1 MNLKILL
8 AGLGASA
15 ALLLVLGGG
24 LVAGGGQAQASGVGR
39 PAPAFELPAVS
50 GDVRLTSGSLRGK
63 PAVVN
68 FWATWCPGCR
78 DEHGSLQQAARDFA
92 GRASFLGISVDDD
105 AGAVERV
112 LEEHGSAYPVALDR
126 TSQTASAFGAGGVP
140 QTFFLD
146 AGGTIV
152 ATLQG
157 PAGAQQLREI
167 LDALL
172 QREAAR

>member
-1 MNLKILL
+1 
-8 AGLGASA
+8 
-15 ALLLVLGGG
+15 
-24 LVAGGGQAQASGVGR
+24 
-39 PAPAFELPAVS
+39 
-50 GDVRLTSGSLRGK
+50 
-63 PAVVN
+63 
-68 FWATWCPGCR
+68 
-78 DEHGSLQQAARDFA
+78 
-92 GRASFLGISVDDD
+92 VDDD
-105 AGAVERV
+105 AGAVERF

-126 TSQTASAFGAGGVP
+126 TSQTASAFGAVGVP